1 MQGIFKTNYLAVD
14 EFKMIFIISLGR
26 DRVKIFAVNIMSLR
40 SLKYLIKS
48 LKMKVSNLNYMS
60 NYEYFELN
68 IFRFENHG

>member
-1 MQGIFKTNYLAVD
+1 
-14 EFKMIFIISLGR
+14 MIFIISLGR
-26 DRVKIFAVNIMSLR
+26 DRVKIFAVNIMSFR
-40 SLKYLIKS
+40 SLKYLLKS

>member
-1 MQGIFKTNYLAVD
+1 
-14 EFKMIFIISLGR
+14 MIFIISLGR

>member
-1 MQGIFKTNYLAVD
+1 
-14 EFKMIFIISLGR
+14 MIFIISLGR
-26 DRVKIFAVNIMSLR
+26 DRVKIFAVNIMSFR